1 MSRAPQHSAAAAG
14 GGETQPR
21 LRRVLGLG
29 DLIFYGVVLIQPVGA
44 IGPFGIANKL
54 SLGHVTTTILIALV
68 AMMLTA
74 MSYGRMAALY
84 PTAGSAYTYVGRGL
98 NPHLGFIA
106 GWAMFL
112 DYIVIPIVNVVYGAL
127 SAQRLVEALAPGLNH
142 QIVTAL
148 GLPSI
153 VSALGLSLSEDRI
166 AFDFWVIAFTGLC
179 TFLNLR
185 GIKWTARANQILMVA
200 MCLMIA
206 AFVTQAVRYLWNAQG
221 WAGLLSTEPFYN
233 PRTFNLRAISTA
245 TSLAALTYI
254 GFDGITTLAEDVRD
268 PKRTVPLAIVLVC
281 VLIGVCAALQVYLA
295 QRVWPD
301 YTTFKDLDTAFFDV
315 CSLVGG
321 KVLFNALAVVMA
333 VACLGSA
340 LTGQVGAARLLF
352 GMGRDN
358 ALPRFFARLDRRNS
372 PALNIALIGILT
384 LIGALRLK
392 YEDAAEL
399 INFGAFLAFLGVNLA
414 AIREFVF
421 RPPPGHARNWLSDL
435 VAPGLGFLFCLAIWC
450 SLPTPA
456 KKVGGIWCVAGLIYT
471 AIKTRGFRR
480 QPVMIDFR
488 EA

>member
-1 MSRAPQHSAAAAG
+1 MSGSGRQPSAAPP
-14 GGETQPR
+14 GGEKPPR

-74 MSYGRMAALY
+74 ISYGRMAALY

-98 NPHLGFIA
+98 NPHLGFMA

-112 DYIVIPIVNVVYGAL
+112 DYLVIPVVNVVYGAL
-127 SAQRLVEALAPGLNH
+127 SAQRLVDDLAPGLNQ
-142 QIVTAL
+142 QIA
-148 GLPSI
+148 
-153 VSALGLSLSEDRI
+153 SALHLSMSGERA
-166 AFDFWVIAFTGLC
+166 AFDFWVVVFTGLC

-200 MCLMIA
+200 MCLVIA
-206 AFVTQAVRYLWNAQG
+206 MFVTEAVRYLWHAQG
-221 WAGLLSTEPFYN
+221 WAGLVSTEPFYN
-233 PRTFNLRAISTA
+233 PRTFDLRAISTA

-254 GFDGITTLAEDVRD
+254 GFDGITTLAEDVRE

-281 VLIGVCAALQVYLA
+281 VFIGVCAGVQVYLA

-301 YTTFKDLDTAFFDV
+301 YTTFKNLDTAFFDV
-315 CSLVGG
+315 CSRVGG
-321 KVLFNALAVVMA
+321 KTLFNALAVVMA

-358 ALPRFFARLDRRNS
+358 ALPRLFARLDGRNS
-372 PALNIALIGILT
+372 PSLNIAFIGVLT
-384 LIGALRLK
+384 LGGALKLN
-392 YEDAAEL
+392 YEDAATL

-421 RPPPGHARNWLSDL
+421 RPPPGHVRNWLADL
-435 VAPGLGFLFCLAIWC
+435 VSPALGFLFCLAIWC
-450 SLPTPA
+450 SLPLPA
-456 KKVGGIWCVAGLIYT
+456 KIVGGIWCACGLLYT

-480 QPVMIDFR
+480 PPVMIDFR
-488 EA
+488 ET